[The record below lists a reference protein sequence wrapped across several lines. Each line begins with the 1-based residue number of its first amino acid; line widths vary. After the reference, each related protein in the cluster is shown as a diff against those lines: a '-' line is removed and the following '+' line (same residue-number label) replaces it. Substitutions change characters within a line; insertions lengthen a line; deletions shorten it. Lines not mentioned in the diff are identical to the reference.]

1 MTSPPGGRAG
11 VKEELGKKKLP
22 CQNYKLT
29 RQWHYKFTHSSQVL
43 ATRFPKAAYSFDCH
57 VPDVSWAVSLVKVRK
72 TPQIACSSV
81 LSSEHKG
88 LPDNK
93 NSIHKNDS
101 YSVNQYFKRE

>member
-22 CQNYKLT
+22 CQNYKVT

-57 VPDVSWAVSLVKVRK
+57 VPDVSCFFSEGKENPSNCMLL
-72 TPQIACSSV
+72 CSI
-81 LSSEHKG
+81 LRAQR
-88 LPDNK
+88 LA
-93 NSIHKNDS
+93 
-101 YSVNQYFKRE
+101 